1 MEAASKANAG
11 PIRTSSGLSLRQDTA
26 AATEEAFDQALLPL
40 DGAPIDLAFVFVS
53 HHHTPFIDQVAG
65 PIAGSIGGGTLLG
78 ATTEAPIAQGK
89 EVESGPAIAVWLAS
103 LRATKIRSFRVDLQ
117 ETPDGQ
123 ALVGFPLIGDSVSA
137 AFLLTDP
144 FSFPT
149 NSLLASLNGDHPG
162 LPIIG
167 GAASGAHTPG
177 DNALILNGEIFATG
191 AVGTIMGPEIDVNP
205 ILSQGCKPIGD
216 PFVVTNADQNMIL
229 ELGGKPPLH
238 RLREVVSRLDSDDQT
253 LVATGLH
260 VGVLIDE
267 QKDEPSPGDFLIRG
281 IMHANL
287 RSGAIALSDHVTVGQ
302 TLQFQ
307 LRDGAAAHGDLGRAL
322 GGAGQGPQPS
332 GALLFTCNGR
342 GSRMFGSPDHDVQA
356 LERFAGQG
364 TVAGMF
370 CQGEIGP
377 VGGRNFLHG
386 FTASIAVF
394 G

>member
-1 MEAASKANAG
+1 MSNRHPG
-11 PIRTSSGLSLRQDTA
+11 RIRTSSGLSFRQDSA
-26 AATEEAFDQALLPL
+26 GATEEAFDQAQSSL
-40 DGAPIDLAFVFVS
+40 DGAPIDLAFAFIS
-53 HHHTPFIDQVAG
+53 HHHAESIDQVAA
-65 PIAGSIGGGTLLG
+65 PLAGSIGGGTLLG
-78 ATTEAPIAQGK
+78 ATTEAPIARGK

-103 LRATKIRSFRVDLQ
+103 LDATQIRSFRVDLQ
-117 ETPDGQ
+117 DTPDGQ
-123 ALVGFPLIGDSVSA
+123 ALVGFPLIGDGVSA

-162 LPIIG
+162 LPIVG
-167 GAASGAHTPG
+167 GAASGGQTPG
-177 DNALILNGEIFATG
+177 DNALILNGEVFETG
-191 AVGTIMGPEIDVNP
+191 AAGVIMGPEVDVKP

-238 RLREVVSRLDSDDQT
+238 RLREVVSRLDPNDQS

-260 VGVLIDE
+260 VGILIDE
-267 QKDEPSPGDFLIRG
+267 QKDELSPGDFLIRG
-281 IMHANL
+281 IMQANL

-307 LRDGAAAHGDLGRAL
+307 LRDGATAHGDLSRAL
-322 GGAGQGPQPS
+322 AFEADPDRQLA

-342 GSRMFGSPDHDVQA
+342 GSRMFGAPDHDVRE
-356 LERFAGQG
+356 LERLTGEG

-386 FTASIAVF
+386 FTASIAIF
-394 G
+394 R

>member
-1 MEAASKANAG
+1 MLG
-11 PIRTSSGLSLRQDTA
+11 
-26 AATEEAFDQALLPL
+26 L

-53 HHHTPFIDQVAG
+53 PHHAESIDQVAI
-65 PIAGSIGGGTLLG
+65 PLAASIGGGTLLG
-78 ATTEAPIAQGK
+78 ATTEAPIAQGR

-103 LRATKIRSFRVDLQ
+103 MNVAKIRSFRVDLQ

-167 GAASGAHTPG
+167 GAASGGQTPG
-177 DNALILNGEIFATG
+177 ENLLILNGEIFGTG
-191 AVGTIMGPEIDVNP
+191 AVGTILGPEIDVSP

-216 PFVVTNADQNMIL
+216 PFVVTNANQNMIL

-238 RLREVVSRLDSDDQT
+238 RLREVVSRLDSDDQA

-260 VGVLIDE
+260 VGILIDE
-267 QKDEPSPGDFLIRG
+267 QTEELNPGDFLIRG
-281 IMHANL
+281 IIHANL
-287 RSGAIALSDHVTVGQ
+287 RSGAMALSDAADIGQ

-307 LRDGAAAHGDLGRAL
+307 LRDGAAAHGDLSRAL
-322 GGAGQGPQPS
+322 TSGIADQGTQPS

-342 GSRMFGSPDHDVQA
+342 GSRLFGTPDHDVQE

-394 G
+394 N